1 VYFNP
6 IKQIKIKKAIMS
18 SSLPSIQSSSNQKVD
33 TSDPGYKYDPMDP
46 TPGQIYV
53 EFSKDGNDG
62 NSKVKGVNCG
72 LNVEKRGKY
81 IYLCKV
87 EYPAP
92 KTLHLGDRVIA
103 INGKKGSFVVP
114 IFCCCWLFKCT
125 VSLSLLLLRRFPSF
139 ILSRTRTILNSVSLS
154 LYLHLLVS

>member
-1 VYFNP
+1 
-6 IKQIKIKKAIMS
+6 MS

-103 INGKKGSFVVP
+103 INGKKVEKYENDLCAMVKTMTDNNVV
-114 IFCCCWLFKCT
+114 
-125 VSLSLLLLRRFPSF
+125 R
-139 ILSRTRTILNSVSLS
+139 
-154 LYLHLLVS
+154 LVVDPTMLTKK